1 MATINQAM
9 TAAAPSPVAPS
20 PAIPTAS
27 ELREQRRLEQSAAA
41 ALERVLELRPHLRNI
56 SPELQR
62 FAAEQLEPSPPQG

>member
-9 TAAAPSPVAPS
+9 TAVAPS

>member
-1 MATINQAM
+1 MATVNEKM
-9 TAAAPSPVAPS
+9 TAVAPA

-41 ALERVLELRPHLRNI
+41 ALERVLELRPHLRSI

-62 FAAEQLEPSPPQG
+62 FDASQLEP

>member
-1 MATINQAM
+1 MATINQAV
-9 TAAAPSPVAPS
+9 TAAAPA

-41 ALERVLELRPHLRNI
+41 ALARVLELRPHLRNI

-62 FAAEQLEPSPPQG
+62 FAAAPIESSPSQG